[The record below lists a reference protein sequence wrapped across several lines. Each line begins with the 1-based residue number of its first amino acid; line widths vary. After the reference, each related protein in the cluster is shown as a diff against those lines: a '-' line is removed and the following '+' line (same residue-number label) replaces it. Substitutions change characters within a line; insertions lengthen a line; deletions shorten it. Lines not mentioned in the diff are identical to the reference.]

1 MTLPASG
8 TITMA
13 QVNAELARASN
24 ASTSLNEAVVRAL
37 AGKPSGAVS
46 MNDLH
51 GKNGLRFDGNLTI
64 SGSPLASTNNPSA
77 AWYGGIFAGLSQ
89 NGPAQGGLLTV
100 AFTSAPNWSGNITVT
115 NNTTGASAV
124 CTKANS
130 TTWQLSGANANVVAN
145 RTGNTDNFSVT
156 PS

>member
-8 TITMA
+8 AISMS

-24 ASTSLNEAVVRAL
+24 ASTNLNETIVRKL
-37 AGKPSGAVS
+37 AGKPSGAIS

-51 GKNGLRFDGNLTI
+51 GKNGLRFDGNLTVL
-64 SGSPLASTNNPSA
+64 PNATNDPA
-77 AWYGGIFAGLSQ
+77 TAWYGGIF
-89 NGPAQGGLLTV
+89 GGLQQLSGAQNFLLIV
-100 AFTSAPNWSGNITVT
+100 VFDAAPNWSGNITVT

-124 CTKANS
+124 CTKTSS
-130 TTWQLSGANANVVAN
+130 TTWALSNANPNIVVN
-145 RTGNTDNFSVT
+145 RGGNTDNFSVV

>member
-8 TITMA
+8 AISMS

-24 ASTSLNEAVVRAL
+24 ASTNLNEAVVRAL
-37 AGKPSGAVS
+37 AGKRSGAIS

-51 GKNGLRFDGNLTI
+51 GKNGLRFDGNLTM
-64 SGSPLASTNNPSA
+64 SGGPLVGTNDPSA
-77 AWYGGIFAGLSQ
+77 AWYGGLFAGMVQQS
-89 NGPAQGGLLTV
+89 PAQGGLLTV
-100 AFTSAPNWSGNITVT
+100 AFDSAPNWSGNVTVT

-130 TTWQLSGANANVVAN
+130 TTWQLAAANTNIVYSRA
-145 RTGNTDNFSVT
+145 GFTDSFSVT